1 MGAGVWFGF
10 VPSDFCKAGSGSRA
24 VTRDVSMVMKKGFV
38 TGALAGV
45 SVAVLA
51 VVGAG
56 VQWPQAMADERP
68 PVNQAARGSSFVP
81 PPGGP
86 MSFADIFE
94 RVAPAVV
101 SIDVTSKAH
110 ANDAMA
116 ELAKRFGV
124 PAPKPQKKTPK
135 KAPRP
140 GAQDPNA
147 PNGDDQDD
155 GDDDAPSAMAS
166 GSGFFISS
174 DGYIVTNNH
183 VIADA
188 DTITVKLN
196 DKREL
201 KAKVIG
207 RDEGTDLA
215 VIKVEGKDFPF
226 VTFENRAKPRV
237 GDWVI
242 AVGNPFLLGGT
253 ATAGIVSAYGRDIGD
268 NFVDYLQIDAPINRG
283 NSGGPTFDIYG
294 RVIGVNTAIFS
305 PTGGSV
311 GIGFAIPAD
320 IAERI
325 TKSLMAGKGV
335 VRGYLGVGVYDVT
348 KDVGES
354 LGVAANHG
362 VLVGEVTAGGPA
374 EKAGVQNGDIILSVN
389 GKSLANRGALTRAV
403 AMTSPGDALKLEVLR
418 GGKTISLVARAGT
431 RPSETALLARQN
443 GQADADTPDA
453 ADVGKPGALGL
464 AVQPVT
470 DALRRKFDLKPGVQG
485 LVVTGLGE
493 ESDAAR
499 KGLRP
504 GDVLVSANQKPL
516 ATAADLAAVIA
527 EAKKA
532 GRPTIFF
539 LVTRG
544 GQTLPL
550 VLKLDK

>member
-1 MGAGVWFGF
+1 
-10 VPSDFCKAGSGSRA
+10 
-24 VTRDVSMVMKKGFV
+24 MVMKKGFV
-38 TGALAGV
+38 AGALAGV
-45 SVAVLA
+45 SVAALA

-68 PVNQAARGSSFVP
+68 PVNQAVPGTSFAP

-116 ELAKRFGV
+116 ELAKRFGMPV
-124 PAPKPQKKTPK
+124 PKAPKKTPK
-135 KAPRP
+135 SAPKAPPKP
-140 GAQDPNA
+140 GAPA
-147 PNGDDQDD
+147 PNGGVDTSDD
-155 GDDDAPSAMAS
+155 GAEDGPAAMAS

-201 KAKVIG
+201 KARVVG

-215 VIKVEGKDFPF
+215 VIKVDGKDFPF
-226 VTFENRAKPRV
+226 VTFENKAKPRV

-305 PTGGSV
+305 PSGGSV

-325 TKSLMAGKGV
+325 TRSLMAGQSV

-354 LGVAANHG
+354 LGVTANHG
-362 VLVGEVTAGGPA
+362 VLVGEVTPGGPA
-374 EKAGVQNGDIILSVN
+374 EKAGVQNGDIIVSVN
-389 GKSLANRGALTRAV
+389 GKALANRGALTRAV

-418 GGKTISLVARAGT
+418 GGKTINLVAKAGT

-443 GQADADTPDA
+443 GEEDAEGPDA
-453 ADVGKPGALGL
+453 ADSGKTDRLQIVSSPDLSGGWTGKVAAMNVGVGYSDADMILF
-464 AVQPVT
+464 T
-470 DALRRKFDLKPGVQG
+470 DADIRH
-485 LVVTGLGE
+485 
-493 ESDAAR
+493 
-499 KGLRP
+499 
-504 GDVLVSANQKPL
+504 
-516 ATAADLAAVIA
+516 
-527 EAKKA
+527 
-532 GRPTIFF
+532 
-539 LVTRG
+539 
-544 GQTLPL
+544 
-550 VLKLDK
+550 

>member
-1 MGAGVWFGF
+1 
-10 VPSDFCKAGSGSRA
+10 
-24 VTRDVSMVMKKGFV
+24 MVMKKGFV
-38 TGALAGV
+38 AGALAGV
-45 SVAVLA
+45 SVAALA

-68 PVNQAARGSSFVP
+68 PVNQAVPGTSFAP
-81 PPGGP
+81 PPGSP

-116 ELAKRFGV
+116 ELAKRFGMPV
-124 PAPKPQKKTPK
+124 PKAPKKTPK
-135 KAPRP
+135 SAPKAPPKP
-140 GAQDPNA
+140 GAPA
-147 PNGDDQDD
+147 PNGGDDNSDD
-155 GDDDAPSAMAS
+155 GDEDGPAAMAS

-201 KAKVIG
+201 KARVVG

-215 VIKVEGKDFPF
+215 VIKVDGKDFPF
-226 VTFENRAKPRV
+226 VTFENKAKPRV

-305 PTGGSV
+305 PSGGSV

-325 TKSLMAGKGV
+325 TRSLMAGQSV

-354 LGVAANHG
+354 LGVTANHG
-362 VLVGEVTAGGPA
+362 VLVGEVTPGGPA
-374 EKAGVQNGDIILSVN
+374 EKAGVQNGDIIVSVN
-389 GKSLANRGALTRAV
+389 GKALANRGALTRAV

-418 GGKTISLVARAGT
+418 GGKTINLVAKAGT

-443 GQADADTPDA
+443 GDEDADGPDA
-453 ADVGKPGALGL
+453 ADSGKPGALGL
-464 AVQPVT
+464 AVQPLT
-470 DALRRKFDLKPGVQG
+470 DGLRHKYDLKPTVHG
-485 LVVTGLGE
+485 LVVTGLE
-493 ESDAAR
+493 DDSDAAR
-499 KGLRP
+499 KGLHP

-516 ATAADLAAVIA
+516 GSAADLAAVIA

-544 GQTLPL
+544 SQTLPL

>member
-1 MGAGVWFGF
+1 
-10 VPSDFCKAGSGSRA
+10 
-24 VTRDVSMVMKKGFV
+24 MVMKKGFL

-45 SVAVLA
+45 SVAAMA

-56 VQWPQAMADERP
+56 VQWPSAMADERP
-68 PVNQAARGSSFVP
+68 PVNQAAPGAAFAP

-110 ANDAMA
+110 ANEAMA

-124 PAPKPQKKTPK
+124 PVPKTPK
-135 KAPRP
+135 KAPKKAPKP
-140 GAQDPNA
+140 GAQDPNGGGEDQGEDG
-147 PNGDDQDD
+147 GDED
-155 GDDDAPSAMAS
+155 GPAAMAS
-166 GSGFFISS
+166 GSGFFISA

-201 KAKVIG
+201 KAKVVG

-226 VTFENRAKPRV
+226 VTFENKAKPRV

-305 PTGGSV
+305 PSGGSV

-325 TKSLMAGKGV
+325 TKSLMAGQSV

-348 KDVGES
+348 KEVGES
-354 LGVAANHG
+354 LGVTANHG

-374 EKAGVQNGDIILSVN
+374 DKAGVQNGDIIVSVN
-389 GKSLANRGALTRAV
+389 GKALANRGALTRAV
-403 AMTSPGDALKLEVLR
+403 AMTQPGDALKLEVLR
-418 GGKTISLVARAGT
+418 SGKTLNLVAKAGT

-443 GQADADTPDA
+443 GEEEGDAPDA
-453 ADVGKPGALGL
+453 ADTGKPGALGL
-464 AVQPVT
+464 AVQPLT
-470 DALRRKFDLKPGVQG
+470 DGLRHKYDLKPTVHG
-485 LVVTGLGE
+485 LVVTGLADD
-493 ESDAAR
+493 SDAAR
-499 KGLRP
+499 KGLHA

-532 GRPTIFF
+532 GRTAIFL

-544 GQTLPL
+544 AVTQPL

>member
-1 MGAGVWFGF
+1 
-10 VPSDFCKAGSGSRA
+10 
-24 VTRDVSMVMKKGFV
+24 MVMKKGFL

-45 SVAVLA
+45 SVAAMA

-56 VQWPQAMADERP
+56 VQWPSAMADERP
-68 PVNQAARGSSFVP
+68 PVNQAAPGAAFAP

-124 PAPKPQKKTPK
+124 PVPKTPK
-135 KAPRP
+135 KAPKKAPKP
-140 GAQDPNA
+140 GAQDPNGG
-147 PNGDDQDD
+147 GDDPGED
-155 GDDDAPSAMAS
+155 GGDEDGPAAMAS
-166 GSGFFISS
+166 GSGFFISP

-201 KAKVIG
+201 KAKVVG

-226 VTFENRAKPRV
+226 VTFENKAKPRV

-305 PTGGSV
+305 PSGGSV

-325 TKSLMAGKGV
+325 TKSLMAGQSV

-348 KDVGES
+348 KEVGES
-354 LGVAANHG
+354 LGVTANHG

-374 EKAGVQNGDIILSVN
+374 EKAGVQNGDIIVSVN
-389 GKSLANRGALTRAV
+389 GKALANRGALTRAV
-403 AMTSPGDALKLEVLR
+403 AMTQPGDALKLEVLR
-418 GGKTISLVARAGT
+418 SGKTLNLVAKAGT

-443 GQADADTPDA
+443 GEDEGDGPDA
-453 ADVGKPGALGL
+453 ADTGKPGALGL
-464 AVQPVT
+464 AVQPLT
-470 DALRRKFDLKPGVQG
+470 DGLRHKYDLKPTVHG
-485 LVVTGLGE
+485 LVVTGLADD
-493 ESDAAR
+493 SDAAR
-499 KGLRP
+499 KGLHA

-532 GRPTIFF
+532 GRTAIFL

-544 GQTLPL
+544 SVTQPL